1 MEKDTRH
8 RKYLL
13 TINNPGAEWSH
24 EKIREALGKMQLKY
38 WCMADEQGLQEQ
50 TPHTHVFFVAN
61 SPIRFSTVKGYF
73 PTAHLDPACGT
84 SEENRAYVQKSGKW
98 AENEKADTSI
108 SDTFGEW
115 GELPTE
121 NPGQRTDWDIAL
133 AMLED
138 GHSPM
143 DVIRSQTHL
152 MRYRSTLEQVRQEL
166 IAEQFRDTFRILE
179 TTYIYGAT
187 GLGKTKL
194 VMERYGYENVCQI
207 TGYQH
212 GCFDKYQSEDVI
224 VFDEF
229 SSSLKIQDMNNF
241 LDGYPLM
248 LPCRYANR
256 VACYTKAYII
266 SNIPLEYQYASVRLD
281 TPAVWN
287 AFIRRIHKVVH
298 FTREN
303 QYDEMTTQEYFAP
316 RQKALE
322 GWTEIE
328 DTGDLPFNCKKS
340 KPIGGVPNGKSQE
353 GGNNHS

>member
-1 MEKDTRH
+1 MKKDTRH

-13 TINNPGAEWSH
+13 TINNPAEEWTH
-24 EKIREALGKMQLKY
+24 DRIRAELEKMNLLY

-50 TPHTHVFFVAN
+50 TPHTHVFFVTKLAA
-61 SPIRFSTVKGYF
+61 IRFSTVKGYF
-73 PTAHLDPACGT
+73 PTAHIDPARGT

-98 AENEKADTSI
+98 AEDEKADTNI
-108 SDTFGEW
+108 SGTFEEW

-138 GHSPM
+138 GHSAM

-152 MRYRSTLEQVRQEL
+152 MRFRTTLEQIRQEL
-166 IAEQFRDTFRILE
+166 IAERFRDTFRILE

-187 GLGKTKL
+187 GLGKTKF
-194 VMERYGYENVCQI
+194 VMEKYGYENVCQI

-229 SSSLKIQDMNNF
+229 SSSLKIQDMNNY

-248 LPCRYANR
+248 LPCRYSNR
-256 VACYTKAYII
+256 VACFTKAYII
-266 SNIPLEYQYASVRLD
+266 SNIPLELQYPSIRIEN
-281 TPAVWN
+281 PSVWN
-287 AFIRRIHKVVH
+287 AFIRRIHQVMMFH
-298 FTREN
+298 FPG
-303 QYDEMTTQEYFAP
+303 EYSVCSAKEYLANKKHGGF
-316 RQKALE
+316 RDIK
-322 GWTEIE
+322 
-328 DTGDLPFNCKKS
+328 DTGGLPF
-340 KPIGGVPNGKSQE
+340 GE
-353 GGNNHS
+353 GRNEND